1 MTKTLYLIRHAT
13 AEDVGNS
20 PMFKD
25 FDRELTSAG
34 IIETARMGK
43 FMSEKGIKLDSIVSS
58 SANRA
63 LETAKIVAEQLEI
76 DTETIVID
84 ENLYGGGA
92 RAYLAATNSLDE
104 SLKSV
109 AIVGHNPDIT
119 FYSEYLCRADI
130 GGQMEK
136 CSYIKIEFENQK
148 WSEVSS
154 KTGKFVE
161 YKSPSTIHP
170 TED

>member
-13 AEDVGNS
+13 AEEGGNS

-25 FDRELTSAG
+25 FDRELTSVG

-43 FMSEKGIKLDSIVSS
+43 YMSEKGTQFDSIISS
-58 SANRA
+58 TAIRA
-63 LETAKIVAEQLEI
+63 ISTAKIIAEQLEI
-76 DTETIVID
+76 DAETIIID
-84 ENLYGGGA
+84 ENIYGGGA
-92 RAYLAATNSLDE
+92 RAYLAATNGLDE
-104 SLKSV
+104 SLSSV
-109 AIVGHNPDIT
+109 AIVGHNPDIS

-136 CSYIKIEFENQK
+136 CGYIKIEFENQK

-161 YKSPSTIHP
+161 YQSPTTINP
-170 TED
+170 TQD